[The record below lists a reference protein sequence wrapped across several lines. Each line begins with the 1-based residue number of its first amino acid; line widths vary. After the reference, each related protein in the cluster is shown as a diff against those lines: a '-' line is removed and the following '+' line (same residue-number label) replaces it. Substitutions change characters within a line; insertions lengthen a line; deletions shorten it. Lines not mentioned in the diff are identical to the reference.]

1 MPEKQKTHNWT
12 KAQTIIA
19 SGAMLG
25 LLTLFNLIASFDRH
39 KVDEKPHGAIYL
51 TSTPTV
57 IIEKMADKSSL
68 IPVSTKSVTRTRSS

>member
-1 MPEKQKTHNWT
+1 MPEKQKTYNWT

-25 LLTLFNLIASFDRH
+25 LLTLFNLIASLDRH

-51 TSTPTV
+51 TATPTV
-57 IIEKMADKSSL
+57 VLEKMADKSSL